1 MENYKNTRPIFV
13 AVAMERG
20 EKARIQSQWRVG
32 GFYGLQWNKDGN
44 DFPGEYRRGKTI
56 DRIDCQSIIH
66 GGETDLGID
75 KHDTRN
81 PRAHRTFGISPWL
94 STSPLEAMFRMWK
107 QRFSIQQVIS
117 HIADGSTELQKTPN
131 EVEVHGLTHD
141 ERFFNDHEF
150 FDAHLKMEAVVLKH
164 YQHRTPMSY
173 TPPAFNLDIPLSPD
187 FPNKGTH
194 TISNSPAYNDEQV
207 RLGES
212 KGHHTSMHAI
222 SAIILRS
229 TQKARRQ
236 SLTNSTKYTSKRE
249 TLRSYTSL
257 KLRTKHTECG

>member
-20 EKARIQSQWRVG
+20 EKARVNWASG
-32 GFYGLQWNKDGN
+32 
-44 DFPGEYRRGKTI
+44 
-56 DRIDCQSIIH
+56 
-66 GGETDLGID
+66 
-75 KHDTRN
+75 
-81 PRAHRTFGISPWL
+81 
-94 STSPLEAMFRMWK
+94 

-173 TPPAFNLDIPLSPD
+173 TPPAFNLDIPLSPERRIPTAIS

-194 TISNSPAYNDEQV
+194 TISNSPTYNDEQV

-222 SAIILRS
+222 SAIIL
-229 TQKARRQ
+229 
-236 SLTNSTKYTSKRE
+236 
-249 TLRSYTSL
+249 
-257 KLRTKHTECG
+257 